1 MYLFFSG
8 EVYFVQRYQ
17 TGRAVEETKERSL
30 LHAIVGELD
39 KTTLTNKTH
48 IALSIVN
55 FYLDKRAGNP

>member
-1 MYLFFSG
+1 MYSFLAK
-8 EVYFVQRYQ
+8 YIVQRYQ

-48 IALSIVN
+48 IALSIGN

>member
-1 MYLFFSG
+1 MYLFFFG

-39 KTTLTNKTH
+39 KTTLLQTKHTLH
-48 IALSIVN
+48 
-55 FYLDKRAGNP
+55 